1 MTRRRTSRLAALA
14 GLWLATAVLP
24 ARAQT
29 VVELQAGGTSLY
41 DSYGLSANVF
51 GRKYEGWAGVGY
63 QNGWRFGAGLRTGFG
78 DDTLSLGSNVLLS
91 VLPTDVFSFGVNVL
105 TQDVRYTLV
114 HGRTTVSAAVGW
126 AAGANESQFF
136 RTYAFDAPFG
146 ALTARQQLGNRWLLG
161 FSGTFAERQTALA
174 SAQWLALPSLILA
187 ASGGIGSNNPILAA
201 SASFAVERLS
211 AVASYTWLPDGRFR
225 RVDLPYPLQ
234 SEADKL
240 NLRAEYEPWP
250 EIAFGVGLQN
260 FLQDSGGPTVVT
272 ARGTTA
278 FARAHRF
285 GFRAQAGIFDSQ
297 SEGITNFSNYFG
309 LGRSFGRL
317 LDIETYLL
325 QSRPS
330 NGTLRN
336 TPVINLRE
344 RVTRRVSLL
353 QQLIWNDGDLT
364 VQFGGDVVLPLGDLS
379 VSYQLVQQPFAPEE
393 PFKSV
398 LSISARLQLGRYA
411 TSVNTT
417 VLPDGS
423 VDYLATASTFLYL
436 GQFGGMQPNAVGG
449 GMRPGRFVL
458 RGRVLDE
465 TGRPVEGAAISL
477 NNELAFTNAE
487 GQFLIRVN
495 RLDDYRVQVRGEE
508 FLLPG
513 EWEVLSAPAT
523 IRAER
528 EDRAQSADIILRR
541 ADGPPTAP
549 DHDAPAPPSAA
560 PPE

>member
-1 MTRRRTSRLAALA
+1 VGLGLAAA
-14 GLWLATAVLP
+14 ALP
-24 ARAQT
+24 ARAQA

-41 DSYGLSANVF
+41 DSYGLYANVF
-51 GRKYEGWAGVGY
+51 GLKYEGWAGVGY
-63 QNGWRFGAGLRTGFG
+63 QNGWRFGAGVRTGFG

-114 HGRTTVSAAVGW
+114 HGRTTISAAAGW

-146 ALTARQQLGNRWLLG
+146 ALSARRQLSNRWLIG
-161 FSGTFAERQTALA
+161 FTGTFAERQTALA
-174 SAQWLALPSLILA
+174 SVQWLALPSLVLA
-187 ASGGIGSNNPILAA
+187 ASGGIGSNDPILAA
-201 SASFAVERLS
+201 SASFAVERFS

-285 GFRAQAGIFDSQ
+285 GLRAQAGIFDSR
-297 SEGITNFSNYFG
+297 SEGISNFSNYFG

-398 LSISARLQLGRYA
+398 LSVSARLQLGRYA

-436 GQFGGMQPNAVGG
+436 GQFGGLQPNAVGG

-465 TGRPVEGAAISL
+465 SGLPVEGAAISL
-477 NNELAFTNAE
+477 NSELAFTNAE

-495 RLDDYRVQVRGEE
+495 RLDDYRVQVRPEE

-541 ADGPPTAP
+541 SDRAPPASDGE
-549 DHDAPAPPSAA
+549 APAPPSTTPAR
-560 PPE
+560 